1 MLGYP
6 KLALAALVSTSVFLT
21 SSRPA
26 HAQIPERASRIGPID
41 ESSLILLKGNRHPVA
56 TPANDRGEAPPDLP
70 MERMLLVLK
79 REAAA
84 ESALQELIARQ
95 QDRSSSTFHA
105 WLSPEQFADRFGP
118 SKSDRQ
124 TLTAWLQSHG
134 FRVNRIARGGMS
146 IEFSGTAAQVKEA
159 FHTPIHSFV
168 VATKSHYANV
178 LDPQIPAAFAAVVAG
193 VSALHDF
200 HKRAPVRAL
209 GAVTRIE
216 NTSAWQP
223 SFTFNGAAGVFH
235 YLSPGDFSKIFNTAA
250 LYKIGIDGTG
260 QSIAI
265 VGRNN
270 INLSDIQIFRIAFGL
285 PPNDPTV
292 ILDGPDPGNA
302 LGSGDETEADL
313 DVEWSGAIAPKAKI
327 NFVVSAS
334 TNTTDGADLSAQYIV
349 DNNISPILSMS
360 FGLCEAALGPAQNA
374 FYNNLWAQAAAQG
387 ITVVVSTGDNG
398 PAGCDNPN
406 FGTGKGGSAVSGLAS
421 TPFNIAV
428 GGTQFNENG
437 ADSQYWSATNGPDQS
452 SALGYIPEVVWNES
466 CADPNQ
472 CGFVNLFASSG
483 GPSSLYTKPAW
494 QAGPGVPS
502 DGQRDLPDVSLSA
515 AASHDGYLLC
525 QDGIC
530 LTNSSGQLIN
540 AFVVGGT
547 SASTPTFA
555 AIMALVNQKTNSRQ
569 GQANFV
575 LYPLAA
581 VQNAGPNAANCISTA
596 PPQSTCIFND
606 ITQGNSNVPGQI
618 GYPAT
623 PGYDL
628 ATGLGSV
635 NAANLV
641 ANWKNI
647 TFASTK
653 TTLQLSPSPVSIVH
667 GQSVIASA
675 TVAPLSGSDT
685 PTGDVSLL
693 TGGSQTVNLGMLN
706 AGAISTAIFTLP
718 GGSYSVTA
726 SYGGDSKFGPSTSTP
741 VPVIVTAEPSTTTL
755 STLDRNLAPST
766 FTTYSDFF
774 FLQATVAG
782 ASGQG
787 AATGTITFS
796 DTFNGTTATL
806 MTVPLSIQGSAL
818 AQETSLAVGTHT
830 LTASYSGD
838 PSFATS
844 ASGAVTVTVA
854 KGITQTFLLI
864 PSGAPPNI
872 PVTLEAAVFSNG
884 VALPTGTVQ
893 FFSGSQPIGNPVNL
907 QNSLAILN
915 TKQLSNGSNTITAV
929 YSGDA
934 NFNASTSLA
943 RTLFIG
949 NPDFQIA
956 VNPGNVTASSSTPGT
971 TTLLVSPG
979 PGLAF
984 FGTVSFTCSGLSAP
998 ATCTVQPAQLLLD
1011 GFTPATAKV
1020 TITKSGTQGAVT
1032 VAALRRHRILTGPI
1046 AALSIVF
1053 VFLLSWFRNRRYLP
1067 VYALVV
1073 LCLLTGIAGC
1083 GGSSSSATPAVAA
1096 ASPGT
1101 STVVTVTASGG
1112 FGPDAVSHSVTLVVT
1127 FQ

>member
-6 KLALAALVSTSVFLT
+6 KLALAALISTSLLVTCLP
-21 SSRPA
+21 SAS
-26 HAQIPERASRIGPID
+26 AQIPERASRIGPID
-41 ESSLILLKGNRHPVA
+41 ESSLITLKGNRHPLA
-56 TPANDRGEAPPDLP
+56 TPANDRGEVPPDLP

-95 QDRSSSTFHA
+95 QDKSSSTFHA
-105 WLSPEQFADRFGP
+105 WLSPEQFANRFGP
-118 SKSDRQ
+118 PNSDLQ
-124 TLTAWLQSHG
+124 TLTAWLQSHR

-159 FHTPIHSFV
+159 FHTPIHSF
-168 VATKSHYANV
+168 AIDAKNHYANAV
-178 LDPQIPAAFAAVVAG
+178 DPQIPAAFAAVVAG
-193 VSALHDF
+193 VSTLHDF
-200 HKRAPVRAL
+200 HKRPPVHAL

-235 YLSPGDFSKIFNTAA
+235 YLSPGDFAKIFNTAA
-250 LYKIGIDGTG
+250 LYKTGIDGTG
-260 QSIAI
+260 ESVAI

-302 LGSGDETEADL
+302 LGSGEETEADL

-360 FGLCEAALGPAQNA
+360 FGLCEAALGPAQNG

-398 PAGCDNPN
+398 AAGCDNPN
-406 FGTGKGGSAVSGLAS
+406 FGTAKGGLAVSGLAS

-437 ADSQYWSATNGPDQS
+437 ADSQYWAATNGPDQS
-452 SALGYIPEVVWNES
+452 SALGYIPEAVWNES

-483 GPSSLYTKPAW
+483 GPSSLYTKPSW
-494 QAGPGVPS
+494 QAGPGVPP

-530 LTNSSGQLIN
+530 LTDSTGRLIN

-581 VQNAGPNAANCISTA
+581 SQNAANCNSSG

-623 PGYDL
+623 QGYDL

-667 GQSVIASA
+667 GQSVTASA

-706 AGAISTAIFTLP
+706 AGAISAAIFTLP

-741 VPVIVTAEPSTTTL
+741 VPVVVAAEPSTTAL
-755 STLDRNLAPST
+755 STLDRNLTPST

-774 FLQATVAG
+774 FLQAGVTG

-787 AATGTITFS
+787 ASTGTIAFS
-796 DTFNGTTATL
+796 DTFNGATATL
-806 MTVPLSIQGSAL
+806 MTVPVTIQGSAL

-838 PSFATS
+838 ASFNAS

-864 PSGAPPNI
+864 PSGVPPNI

-893 FFSGSQPIGNPVNL
+893 FFSGSLPIGNPVKL
-907 QNSLAILN
+907 QNSLAIL
-915 TKQLSNGSNTITAV
+915 TTSQLSKGSNTITAV

-934 NFNASTSLA
+934 NFNASGSLA

-956 VNPGNVTASSSTPGT
+956 VNPGSVTASATTAGT
-971 TTLLVSPG
+971 ATLLVSPG
-979 PGLAF
+979 PGLGLA
-984 FGTVSFTCSGLSAP
+984 GAVSFTCSGLSAP
-998 ATCTVQPAQLLLD
+998 ATCAVQPAQLLLD

-1020 TITKSGTQGAVT
+1020 TITKSGIQGAVT
-1032 VAALRRHRILTGPI
+1032 VAALRHQRILTGPV

-1053 VFLLSWFRNRRYLP
+1053 VFLLSWFRKRRYLP

-1073 LCLLTGIAGC
+1073 LCLLAGMAGC
-1083 GGSSSSATPAVAA
+1083 GGSSSSATPAVA
-1096 ASPGT
+1096 SVISGT

-1112 FGPDAVSHSVTLVVT
+1112 FGPDAVSHSVTLVAT